1 MRGCERLAA
10 DFPTA
15 PHKGRP
21 PAALP
26 QKAPSLSGP
35 GGWGEQRRSA
45 AYLATPRQSLQPWGR
60 CLPTDHQGLGGPCG
74 WALGRALW
82 GHPGQPPAPL
92 HLPPLEAGM
101 VLGPVTHSWPSSL
114 DRHTPAAVP
123 ASPPACPLPLS
134 HWPQITITRWHAALL
149 LSPPFCLDTSP
160 APTPFCYT
168 MQVTRGI
175 NGEGRRLGAASIL
188 TSASSSET

>member
-1 MRGCERLAA
+1 MRGWPRTCPQPHIKAGRQLLSHKRLPAFQGPA
-10 DFPTA
+10 GGVSRGAVQPTW
-15 PHKGRP
+15 P
-21 PAALP
+21 PP
-26 QKAPSLSGP
+26 
-35 GGWGEQRRSA
+35 
-45 AYLATPRQSLQPWGR
+45 
-60 CLPTDHQGLGGPCG
+60 
-74 WALGRALW
+74 GRACNHGGGACPLTTRGW
-82 GHPGQPPAPL
+82 EVLVAGHLGEPYGATQASHLAPP
-92 HLPPLEAGM
+92 PP
-101 VLGPVTHSWPSSL
+101 PPHSWPSPS